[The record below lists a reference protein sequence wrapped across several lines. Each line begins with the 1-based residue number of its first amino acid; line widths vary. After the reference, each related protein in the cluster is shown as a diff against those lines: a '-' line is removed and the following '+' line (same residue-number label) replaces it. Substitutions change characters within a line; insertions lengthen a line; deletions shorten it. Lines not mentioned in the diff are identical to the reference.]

1 MQKAR
6 EQLQFCEMAKS
17 VERVWWFL
25 FNMVVGRRSL
35 MLLYC
40 VVLMYCIVFCV
51 LLGGCTKI
59 FDAAA
64 YCASDIISRNA
75 AKRLQSRN
83 IITPDKKLPL
93 KNWTR

>member
-1 MQKAR
+1 MIAQ
-6 EQLQFCEMAKS
+6 
-17 VERVWWFL
+17 
-25 FNMVVGRRSL
+25 RSL
-35 MLLYC
+35 MLQRGI
-40 VVLMYCIVFCV
+40 VLRCIVFCV

-64 YCASDIISRNA
+64 YSASDIISRNA

>member
-1 MQKAR
+1 MVFVQHGGWT
-6 EQLQFCEMAKS
+6 QI
-17 VERVWWFL
+17 
-25 FNMVVGRRSL
+25 FNVAVL
-35 MLLYC
+35 CCIVLL
-40 VVLMYCIVFCV
+40 YCIVFCV

-64 YCASDIISRNA
+64 YSASDIISRNA